1 MPFIPPISTHP
12 RGALSCTP
20 PQRPG
25 ASSSRPRAA
34 PATALSRRAALVHTC
49 TLFSLGVVARG
60 SVVAR
65 TGESSREREQ
75 EIHELSFCVGL
86 TGDQCRARIESG
98 TLPHVSPRQALAPLL
113 PSLSNSNLQPRTPP
127 SRQTLP
133 PPAHPELRVFV
144 ITERTPVTMDYR
156 LDRVRVVVDDD
167 GVVVK
172 PPRQG

>member
-86 TGDQCRARIESG
+86 TGDQCRARIES
-98 TLPHVSPRQALAPLL
+98 
-113 PSLSNSNLQPRTPP
+113 
-127 SRQTLP
+127 
-133 PPAHPELRVFV
+133 AHPELRVFV